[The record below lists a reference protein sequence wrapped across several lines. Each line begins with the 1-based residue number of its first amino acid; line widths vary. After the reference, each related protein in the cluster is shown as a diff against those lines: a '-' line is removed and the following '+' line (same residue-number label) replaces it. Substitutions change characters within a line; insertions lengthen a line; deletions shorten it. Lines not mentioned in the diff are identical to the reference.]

1 MDETALPAE
10 VKKSV
15 EVENYCCPGEARAI
29 DRAVHLARLTTFYA
43 PCRQCVHRSDV
54 RHLSPIEI
62 RRWGEIEGRPNR
74 PPRFTGEGFES
85 YSANQ
90 FDPPLARRFATAL
103 ATIAWE
109 WHRDPSRSPSILV
122 GADGHWSTAE
132 LVAAACEALQLSG
145 CQAVETGAVT
155 SASLG
160 GLGQHRRADAAVWIG
175 NFTGEPHAIGFK
187 LWGKHGRPWSSP
199 GELDVLRECYEAAGA
214 ARPKR
219 RGGGL
224 QRASADNIYLPPLTS
239 FFHGLRPLRFV
250 LDTTCEPLV
259 RYFHAL
265 NAHGACQA
273 LRGRGNGNAMQA
285 AEGNSRDLSFAER
298 RVEAVGQQ
306 VLAERAHFGLWIDGD
321 GETCRL
327 VDERGVPVDGE
338 ILLLSLAEYI
348 CRERPGVPHFVERA
362 ASNDLTSALER
373 VGASVVRGGGTRQDA
388 YDAIVASGAVFGGGA
403 SGRFWFGGEPPV
415 ADALMTLSVFLT
427 LISQSDRAVS
437 EVLDS
442 ARLALYK

>member
-1 MDETALPAE
+1 MDETPLSA
-10 VKKSV
+10 

-29 DRAVHLARLTTFYA
+29 DRAVHLARLAAFFA
-43 PCRQCVHRSDV
+43 PCRQCVHRGDV

-62 RRWGEIEGRPNR
+62 RRWDEIDNRPHQ

-85 YSANQ
+85 SSPNQ
-90 FDPPLARRFATAL
+90 FDPPFARSFATSL
-103 ATIAWE
+103 ASIAWQ
-109 WHRDPSRSPSILV
+109 WHRDPSRSPCILV
-122 GADGHWSTAE
+122 GSDGNWSTAE
-132 LVAAACEALQLSG
+132 LVAAICEALQLSG

-160 GLGQHRRADAAVWIG
+160 VLGQQIRADAAVWIG
-175 NFTGEPHAIGFK
+175 NFSGEPHALGFK
-187 LWGKHGRPWSSP
+187 LWGKHGRPWSLP
-199 GELDVLRECYEAAGA
+199 GELDVVREQFETAGA
-214 ARPKR
+214 TRLKR

-224 QRASADNIYLPPLTS
+224 RRASASDAYLPPLTGL
-239 FFHGLRPLRFV
+239 FHGLRPLRIA

-273 LRGRGNGNAMQA
+273 LRGRSIDSAVQA
-285 AEGNSRDLSFAER
+285 VGTDSSDGSFIER
-298 RVEAVGQQ
+298 RVETVGCR
-306 VLAERAHFGLWIDGD
+306 VLAERAHFGLWVDGD

-327 VDERGVPVDGE
+327 VDERGAPVDSE
-338 ILLLSLAEYI
+338 VLLLTLSEYI
-348 CRERPGVPHFVERA
+348 CRERPGVSLFVERE
-362 ASNDLTSALER
+362 ASENLISALAR
-373 VGASVVRGGGTRQDA
+373 AGARVVRGGDSRQDA
-388 YDAIVASGAVFGGGA
+388 YDAIVAGGAVFGGGA
-403 SGRFWFGGEPPV
+403 SGRFWFAGDPPV

-427 LISQSDRAVS
+427 LVSQSDRAVS

>member
-1 MDETALPAE
+1 MDETALSAE
-10 VKKSV
+10 VEKSADL
-15 EVENYCCPGEARAI
+15 ENYCCPGEARGI
-29 DRAVHLARLTTFYA
+29 DRAVHLARLASFYA

-62 RRWGEIEGRPNR
+62 RRWGEIDGRPNR
-74 PPRFTGEGFES
+74 PPRFTSEGFES
-85 YSANQ
+85 FSANQ

-160 GLGQHRRADAAVWIG
+160 VLGQHRRADAAVWIG

-199 GELDVLRECYEAAGA
+199 GELDNLQEHYQAAGA

-224 QRASADNIYLPPLTS
+224 QRASAGDMYVPPLAS

-273 LRGRGNGNAMQA
+273 LRGRGTTLQA
-285 AEGNSRDLSFAER
+285 TDVNNSDFSFAER

-306 VLAERAHFGLWIDGD
+306 VLADRAHFGLWIDGD

-327 VDERGVPVDGE
+327 VDELGVAVDGE
-338 ILLLSLAEYI
+338 ILLLALAEYI
-348 CRERPGVPHFVERA
+348 CRERPGVPLFIEHG
-362 ASNDLTSALER
+362 ASNELTTALAR
-373 VGASVVRGGGTRQDA
+373 AGASVVRGGGTRQDA
-388 YDAIVASGAVFGGGA
+388 YDAIVAAGAVFGGG
-403 SGRFWFGGEPPV
+403 STGRFWFGGEPPV